1 MSAVLENVTRNSVAT
16 EDVRV
21 TDSVFIHD
29 SIYIHEKGDTVREIR
44 WRTCWRERTVY
55 DTVVERATDT
65 IVRTE
70 AVEKVVEV
78 PKKGSNAGWAVAVSL
93 FLLIIVYI
101 LIKTL
106 LKQH

>member
-1 MSAVLENVTRNSVAT
+1 MSAVLENMTRNSVAT

-55 DTVVERATDT
+55 DTVVERTTDT

-70 AVEKVVEV
+70 TVEKVVEV
-78 PKKGSNAGWAVAVSL
+78 PKKGGNAGWAVAVSL

>member
-1 MSAVLENVTRNSVAT
+1 MTAEARSESRNSVAT

-101 LIKTL
+101 LIKCFL
-106 LKQH
+106 R